1 MSDWGQGRRAVLA
14 LLPEI
19 KSRHAQGETLSK
31 IYRELKA
38 NGQLSINLQNFCRQF
53 KKLSSA
59 PSGAKWVGLPERR
72 PVHSGVVQTRD
83 PSSSS
88 RSYSTQGQPGTPAA
102 PAMASIQTNDDF
114 TARAFRS
121 KRDFAL
127 NALSRGVEALAST
140 IDSTG
145 DK

>member
-83 PSSSS
+83 HSSSQDSLGPVIARVGINSDYAKAALERKERARQVLAGNLGPPVTS
-88 RSYSTQGQPGTPAA
+88 RLKPKG
-102 PAMASIQTNDDF
+102 DD
-114 TARAFRS
+114 
-121 KRDFAL
+121 
-127 NALSRGVEALAST
+127 
-140 IDSTG
+140 
-145 DK
+145 